1 MGDKQNDYP
10 SHIST
15 TYFISHLCMYSVLLH
30 IFAMADLMWG
40 GVPFTI
46 PSSTAMKY
54 LSGAVKVKVG
64 QSFTL
69 CIPLLTC
76 FSSFRGNVIYL
87 QADTTTLEKQW
98 KGR

>member
-1 MGDKQNDYP
+1 MLVIYAKVTHF
-10 SHIST
+10 S
-15 TYFISHLCMYSVLLH
+15 FRLH

-64 QSFTL
+64 QNFTL

-76 FSSFRGNVIYL
+76 FSLFRGNVIYL